1 MKTSDFYYELPT
13 ELIAQYPADPRD
25 SARLLVYDRKTGK
38 TEHRIFKEITEYLGK
53 NDVLV
58 MNNTRV
64 IPARIYGTGKL
75 TGCRVEFLLHKRLD
89 MTDWKVLCKPARKA
103 REHDIFDF
111 GEGLTCEVLAS
122 GEMGEKTVRFSFNGS
137 FEAALDKV
145 GQMPLPPYIHE
156 KLKDKSGYQ
165 TVYAKQNGSCAAPT
179 AGLHFTPE
187 LLDKI
192 RAGGTETIEVL
203 LHVGLG
209 TFRPVQTDAIENHK
223 MHSEHWEITAA
234 AAERLNNAVAQ
245 GKRIVCVG
253 TTSVR
258 VLESAIGDDGKFS
271 ASHGETE
278 IFIYPPYKFK
288 AVGALIT
295 NFHLPESTLIML
307 VSAFCGREQ
316 TLSFYREAVEN
327 KYRFFSF
334 GDACLLL

>member
-13 ELIAQYPADPRD
+13 ELIAQHPADPRD

-209 TFRPVQTDAIENHK
+209 TFRPVQTDNIENHK